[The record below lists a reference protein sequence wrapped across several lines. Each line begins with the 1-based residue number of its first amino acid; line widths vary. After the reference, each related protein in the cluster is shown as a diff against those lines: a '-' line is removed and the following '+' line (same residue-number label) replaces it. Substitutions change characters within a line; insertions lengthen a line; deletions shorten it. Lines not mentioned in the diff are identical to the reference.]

1 MMHRFEFIEKIAK
14 ENPAQIAFADN
25 TQKVTYRDL
34 DMVSRKLAAVLRG
47 RGIKYG
53 ELVAVTLP
61 THLSWLTTITLHR
74 MGAITMSKNNSS
86 DFSRE
91 AVPDWIISGTSHRM
105 IPEDRTLIFNSILAD
120 EVEKAMPEEFLTGYS
135 KPTDVMRLISTS
147 GTTGSVKY
155 IARSAGELLQMTQLD
170 GSSTLAAGERT
181 MSLFPL
187 GAAQTYRLML
197 QSLVSGS
204 TFYSF
209 AQFDNGLLRSV
220 EKYKINKLI
229 GSPAQFSKFLDIQHE
244 LNLKLPTVQSVVMG
258 GSAPT
263 EKLIERI
270 KKQIECTIIN
280 AYGSTEV
287 GNVGHQDL
295 TNGRVEGLAINP
307 LATVEIVDD
316 NDAILPPGTI
326 GKIRYKRAGMTSE
339 YYKNPTATAENF
351 KDGYFYPGDLGL
363 INQSGQLVL
372 HGRVNEVINLGG
384 VKIDPS
390 FIDSVAIS
398 QLGVVNCA
406 TFNFINLD
414 GNESLALAVV
424 IDEDFDL
431 VVLQKTLA
439 QKTPYP
445 VAAIEVMGSIPRNEN
460 GKVLRYALREGF
472 ERRLAEKRAEER
484 EI

>member
-1 MMHRFEFIEKIAK
+1 
-14 ENPAQIAFADN
+14 
-25 TQKVTYRDL
+25 
-34 DMVSRKLAAVLRG
+34 
-47 RGIKYG
+47 
-53 ELVAVTLP
+53 
-61 THLSWLTTITLHR
+61 
-74 MGAITMSKNNSS
+74 
-86 DFSRE
+86 
-91 AVPDWIISGTSHRM
+91 
-105 IPEDRTLIFNSILAD
+105 
-120 EVEKAMPEEFLTGYS
+120 
-135 KPTDVMRLISTS
+135 
-147 GTTGSVKY
+147 
-155 IARSAGELLQMTQLD
+155 
-170 GSSTLAAGERT
+170 
-181 MSLFPL
+181 
-187 GAAQTYRLML
+187 ML